1 MKANTKK
8 TTVAKKV
15 TLKKASPSKVSTSK
29 VTTTKPSKVTTT
41 KSSKVAISKVA
52 TPKMPSSKN
61 VVSKSSVVRK
71 LKKSNS
77 ILSLENGIKI
87 LQIALKKKLSLSSAA
102 KTAGR
107 GKNYISDI
115 KARLEENFKS
125 KNITKELYSNFKQ
138 LNKEYEK
145 SSK

>member
-15 TLKKASPSKVSTSK
+15 TIKKASPSKVSTSK
-29 VTTTKPSKVTTT
+29 VSTSKVKVTKP
-41 KSSKVAISKVA
+41 SKVAISKVI